1 MHAGCLVP
9 RGHMHTFCD
18 AQCLSHESA
27 NCVCTYLC
35 MYLHRHPLYVCC
47 HFADVIVLSY
57 VTVLMFMFISVPV
70 CAFMR
75 VFMQEWERVCCLWI
89 VRKC

>member
-9 RGHMHTFCD
+9 RGHMHTFYD
-18 AQCLSHESA
+18 AQCRSHESA

-47 HFADVIVLSY
+47 HFVDVIVLAY
-57 VTVLMFMFISVPV
+57 VTVLMFMLICVP
-70 CAFMR
+70 CR
-75 VFMQEWERVCCLWI
+75 VHVSIHAGVGESVCCLWI

>member
-9 RGHMHTFCD
+9 RGHMHTFYD
-18 AQCLSHESA
+18 AECLSHESA

-35 MYLHRHPLYVCC
+35 MYFQRHPLHVCC
-47 HFADVIVLSY
+47 HFVLSY
-57 VTVLMFMFISVPV
+57 VTVLMFLLICVAV

-75 VFMQEWERVCCLWI
+75 SLVQEGERAFVVYGL
-89 VRKC
+89 